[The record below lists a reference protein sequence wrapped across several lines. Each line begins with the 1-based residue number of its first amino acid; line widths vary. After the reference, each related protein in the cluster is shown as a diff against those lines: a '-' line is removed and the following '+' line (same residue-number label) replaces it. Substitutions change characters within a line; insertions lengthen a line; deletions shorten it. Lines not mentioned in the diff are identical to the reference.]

1 VQVGL
6 VKRRG
11 REREEE
17 GLNGKMKSLVEWE
30 KKIDL
35 EAKFVAIV
43 IMMIL
48 GLGYI
53 NCVKWINF

>member
-17 GLNGKMKSLVEWE
+17 GLNGKMKSLVEWK

-48 GLGYI
+48 GFGIYQL
-53 NCVKWINF
+53 CEVD